1 MVHSPVC
8 RCYCF
13 PFYPALNCAT
23 SDYPFPEPPSTVST
37 QQLLPCVTYEEVFQ
51 AAAFRLNFP
60 LSPVGSFSRSF
71 FFIIGACKRNTGERD
86 THRISWNLKYPLVWQ
101 LISLSD
107 FLLLVDICLQK
118 KASKASVLRNALR
131 LFALVLLSSLK
142 NYVNAFPI
150 PLREIN
156 DGRTGKAIEM
166 RNRLNKK
173 QRGRKTILMTFCCI
187 CALAIYLS
195 T

>member
-71 FFIIGACKRNTGERD
+71 FFIIGERERHTQDKLKPKIPLGLTINLSLWLSTACWHLSTEKSEQ
-86 THRISWNLKYPLVWQ
+86 SECSKKCLKAV
-101 LISLSD
+101 
-107 FLLLVDICLQK
+107 CTC
-118 KASKASVLRNALR
+118 
-131 LFALVLLSSLK
+131 SLK
-142 NYVNAFPI
+142 LF
-150 PLREIN
+150 
-156 DGRTGKAIEM
+156 
-166 RNRLNKK
+166 KK
-173 QRGRKTILMTFCCI
+173 LCKCI
-187 CALAIYLS
+187 S
-195 T
+195 HSSPGN